1 MDIQKSIFFADHD
14 FADFKKSLDAEMKRL
29 QSKGLGSKKRQ
40 AEPLSLDKEEILWE
54 KGLLG
59 DKDHILYLILM
70 VFCNGLYFALRS
82 GREHRQLRLRPRQIE
97 LIEMEGERPYLK
109 YTEDLS
115 KNRPG
120 GIKGRKIK
128 PKVVIHHANSDN
140 SDRCFVRLFKKYI
153 NMCPT
158 SSNDLD
164 AFYLQ
169 PATKPTQDCWYT
181 TRPLGH
187 NTLTKTIAR
196 LCASAGIEGF
206 KTNHSLRATT
216 ATRLYQSG
224 VDEQLV
230 MERTGHRSLEGVR
243 NYKRTSS
250 QQKEALSD
258 ILYNKIPI
266 LCNSNNDTS
275 TSSSQQ
281 LVPCSSPLQ
290 SHPP

>member
-1 MDIQKSIFFADHD
+1 
-14 FADFKKSLDAEMKRL
+14 
-29 QSKGLGSKKRQ
+29 
-40 AEPLSLDKEEILWE
+40 
-54 KGLLG
+54 
-59 DKDHILYLILM
+59 
-70 VFCNGLYFALRS
+70 
-82 GREHRQLRLRPRQIE
+82 
-97 LIEMEGERPYLK
+97 
-109 YTEDLS
+109 
-115 KNRPG
+115 
-120 GIKGRKIK
+120 
-128 PKVVIHHANSDN
+128 
-140 SDRCFVRLFKKYI
+140 
-153 NMCPT
+153 MCPT
-158 SSNDLD
+158 SPNDLD

-206 KTNHSLRATT
+206 KTNHLLRATT

-258 ILYNKIPI
+258 ILYNKIPR

-290 SHPP
+290 SHNSTLASTTNIHRNIKTNLPGSFTFNSCSGITFNINY